1 MTQTVSIKDPLRYGF
16 AVGRVRV
23 LETRLLKHSHYVR
36 LLDAAD
42 FGEQRRVLS
51 ETPYGAYLDDASTAD
66 DIELALDRAL
76 ADLLGDFL
84 GSANL
89 PEAVVEYFRVG
100 EEYNDLRGLLKAE
113 ALGIPPAD
121 LVGGAGSVSI
131 GDLAAGR
138 LPASLA
144 AALRLIRAQATTT
157 EDELRIELI
166 DPAVD
171 AGLYR
176 AIARLAAA
184 SGNDYLREIA
194 RVTADLANIKIFVRM
209 RVKELPVADAMRL
222 FVEGGSIP
230 HERFIALYRLSAEEA
245 AQRLTAVGALRGV
258 DPVALFDPARFD
270 VVADRVV
277 ARQLARARMVAVGP
291 EPVVAYVLTR
301 RAEIATVRT
310 LLIGRF
316 VGAPRDL
323 LRSRL
328 RDVA

>member
-1 MTQTVSIKDPLRYGF
+1 MTHVTTIRDPLRYGF

-23 LETRLLKHSHYVR
+23 LETRLLKRSHYER

-42 FGEQRRVLS
+42 FEEQRRVLS
-51 ETPYGAYLDDASTAD
+51 ETPYGAYLEGVSTAD
-66 DIELALDRAL
+66 DVERVLDRAL
-76 ADLLGDFL
+76 ADLLRDFL
-84 GSANL
+84 RSANL
-89 PEAVVEYFRVG
+89 PEVVVAFFRVG
-100 EEYNDLRGLLKAE
+100 EDYDDLRGLLKAE
-113 ALGIPPAD
+113 ALGLPPAD
-121 LVGGAGSVSI
+121 LLGGSGSVGI
-131 GDLAAGR
+131 DDLVAGR

-144 AALRLIRAQATTT
+144 GALRVIRAQATTD

-171 AGLYR
+171 TELYR
-176 AIARLAAA
+176 AIAELADA

-194 RVTADLANIKIFVRM
+194 RVSADLANVKVFVRM
-209 RVKELPVADAMRL
+209 RVKELAVAYATRFL
-222 FVEGGSIP
+222 VEGGSIP
-230 HERFIALYRLSAEEA
+230 HERFVALYRLSAEEA
-245 AQRLTAVGALRGV
+245 AQRLTATGVLRGV
-258 DPVALFDPARFD
+258 DPEALFDPARFD

-277 ARQLARARMVAVGP
+277 VRELRRARMVAVGP
-291 EPVVAYVLTR
+291 EPVVAYILMR

-316 VGAPRDL
+316 AGVSRDV